1 MEIRNRIKALEYI
14 HTRDL
19 VAHPG
24 NWREHPKAQADALL
38 GVLKE
43 VGIAGALLAY
53 RSERQGGA
61 LVVIDGHLRKDA
73 APQKWPVLILDV
85 DDAEAD
91 YLLATHDPLAAMAT
105 ADAGAL
111 DALLASVQS
120 GEAAVTS
127 MLAELAEG
135 VGLYASE
142 EDSDAEPKI
151 DRAGELRQ
159 QWGVEPGQL
168 WRLPSRTPGQEH
180 RLICGD
186 CIDAAVV
193 ERVMGEE
200 RADLVVTDPPYGVSY
215 ADKNR
220 FLNAISRANHIEEPI
235 FNDHMGKDETQALWR
250 DAFERMSA
258 VMQPGAVV
266 YCFMPQGG
274 DQMMMMM
281 MMMMG
286 AGIEPRHELIWL
298 KNNHVLGRVD
308 YAYKH
313 EPILYA
319 WKAGGHKFYGDF
331 QTSVLE
337 FPKPQVSDM
346 HPTTK
351 PLALVERL
359 VGNSSRAGGVIYD
372 MFLGSGTTIIAA
384 ENLSRQCRAV
394 ELSPGYVAVALQRY
408 VDAFGIEPELID

>member
-73 APQKWPVLILDV
+73 APQQWPVLVLDV

-111 DALLASVQS
+111 DALLSSVQS
-120 GEAAVTS
+120 GAAAVQA

-135 VGLYASE
+135 AGLYQPQ
-142 EDSDAEPKI
+142 DDPQDAEPQV
-151 DRAGELRQ
+151 DRAEELRVK
-159 QWGVEPGQL
+159 WGVEPGQL

-186 CIDAAVV
+186 ASVPTTVKRLDCGDVTV
-193 ERVMGEE
+193 
-200 RADLVVTDPPYGVSY
+200 LLTDPPYSSGGFQESQRKSGSIGNRQNTKIA
-215 ADKNR
+215 ADQLSTR
-220 FLNAISRANHIEEPI
+220 GYISLMSEVLALVPADVLYMFTDWRMWSWTYDIAERANFPVR
-235 FNDHMGKDETQALWR
+235 NMLVWDKGRMGMGFPWR
-250 DAFERMSA
+250 ST
-258 VMQPGAVV
+258 
-266 YCFMPQGG
+266 
-274 DQMMMMM
+274 
-281 MMMMG
+281 
-286 AGIEPRHELIWL
+286 HELIL
-298 KNNHVLGRVD
+298 FAKRTPSKMMDGKTGNVLRFDRASNDEHPTEKPVELVQHILENTPDGVVYDPFGGAGTTMIACENLGR
-308 YAYKH
+308 ACR
-313 EPILYA
+313 
-319 WKAGGHKFYGDF
+319 
-331 QTSVLE
+331 
-337 FPKPQVSDM
+337 M
-346 HPTTK
+346 
-351 PLALVERL
+351 VE
-359 VGNSSRAGGVIYD
+359 I
-372 MFLGSGTTIIAA
+372 
-384 ENLSRQCRAV
+384 
-394 ELSPGYVAVALQRY
+394 SPGYVAVALERY
-408 VDAFGIEPELID
+408 ATAFGIEPELIT